1 VTYLDRFLAF
11 LDTLP
16 DLLIYILLGLSA
28 FVENVFPPA
37 PGDTITAF
45 GAFLVGTNR
54 LQFLSM
60 FISTTIGSL
69 AGFMFLFWIGSLLGR
84 RFFVERDLWYFKT
97 EDIIRAETWFRKY
110 GYFLILINRFLP
122 GIRSVISIVGGLSGL
137 QVFKVFLLALISSGV
152 WNLIWIGMG
161 YSLGSNWETAKARI
175 VEIMITY
182 NVAVL
187 VLLGVGVLFFVTKKE
202 LFGFV
207 NNPVQ
212 KHPVAIQYGQT
223 HNTGAGITVH
233 GFHFFNQLRN
243 KGFFCLCD
251 KYGFLVVLNLSVPP
265 VNGIDTV
272 NDIHTCC
279 KSS

>member
-1 VTYLDRFLAF
+1 MTYLDRFLAY

-84 RFFVERDLWYFKT
+84 RFFVERDFWYFKA

-122 GIRSVISIVGGLSGL
+122 GIRSVISLVGGISGL

-175 VEIMITY
+175 VEIMVTY

-187 VLLGVGVLFFVTKKE
+187 VLLGVGVLFFVARKVIIW
-202 LFGFV
+202 FR
-207 NNPVQ
+207 Q
-212 KHPVAIQYGQT
+212 
-223 HNTGAGITVH
+223 
-233 GFHFFNQLRN
+233 
-243 KGFFCLCD
+243 
-251 KYGFLVVLNLSVPP
+251 
-265 VNGIDTV
+265 
-272 NDIHTCC
+272 
-279 KSS
+279 

>member
-1 VTYLDRFLAF
+1 MTYLDRFLAF

-84 RFFVERDLWYFKT
+84 RFFVERDFWYFKT

-122 GIRSVISIVGGLSGL
+122 GIRSVISIVGGISGL
-137 QVFKVFLLALISSGV
+137 QVFKVFLLAFVSSAI

-182 NVAVL
+182 NVAIL
-187 VLLGVGVLFFVTKKE
+187 VLLGVGVLFFVARKVIK
-202 LFGFV
+202 
-207 NNPVQ
+207 
-212 KHPVAIQYGQT
+212 
-223 HNTGAGITVH
+223 
-233 GFHFFNQLRN
+233 R
-243 KGFFCLCD
+243 
-251 KYGFLVVLNLSVPP
+251 
-265 VNGIDTV
+265 
-272 NDIHTCC
+272 
-279 KSS
+279 

>member
-54 LQFLSM
+54 LQFLSVL
-60 FISTTIGSL
+60 ISTTVGSL

-84 RFFVERDLWYFKT
+84 RFFVEKDFWYFRA
-97 EDIIRAETWFRKY
+97 EDIIKAENWFRKY

-122 GIRSVISIVGGLSGL
+122 GLRSVISIVGGISGL
-137 QVFKVFLLALISSGV
+137 QAVKVFILALTSSGV

-161 YSLGSNWETAKARI
+161 YSLGTNWETAKTKL
-175 VEIMITY
+175 VEIMTTY
-182 NVAVL
+182 NIAVL
-187 VLLGVGVLFFVTKKE
+187 VLMGVGVLFFAARKVI
-202 LFGFV
+202 LWFR
-207 NNPVQ
+207 Q
-212 KHPVAIQYGQT
+212 
-223 HNTGAGITVH
+223 
-233 GFHFFNQLRN
+233 
-243 KGFFCLCD
+243 
-251 KYGFLVVLNLSVPP
+251 
-265 VNGIDTV
+265 
-272 NDIHTCC
+272 
-279 KSS
+279 

>member
-1 VTYLDRFLAF
+1 VSYLDRFLAF

-69 AGFMFLFWIGSLLGR
+69 AGFMFLFWIGRLLGR
-84 RFFVERDLWYFKT
+84 RFFVERDFWYFKT
-97 EDIIRAETWFRKY
+97 EDIIRAENWFRKY

-122 GIRSVISIVGGLSGL
+122 GIRSVISIVGGISGL
-137 QVFKVFLLALISSGV
+137 RVFKVFLLALISSGV

-187 VLLGVGVLFFVTKKE
+187 VLLGVGVLFFVARKIIK
-202 LFGFV
+202 
-207 NNPVQ
+207 
-212 KHPVAIQYGQT
+212 
-223 HNTGAGITVH
+223 
-233 GFHFFNQLRN
+233 R
-243 KGFFCLCD
+243 
-251 KYGFLVVLNLSVPP
+251 
-265 VNGIDTV
+265 
-272 NDIHTCC
+272 
-279 KSS
+279 